1 MKASAFEYVRVSSV
15 DEAVAQLAELG
26 DEAKVLAG
34 GQSLVPL
41 LNLRLAYPAFLVDI
55 NPIGELDFIT
65 NGSGVRVGAVARHR
79 DVERS
84 ELVARANPLLAAAV
98 KLVGHA
104 AIRNRGTIGGSVAH
118 ADPAA
123 ELPTVLVALDGE
135 IEARSSRGTRTIA
148 AAEFF
153 EGFLTTTL
161 QPDELLTEVRFP
173 ALPAGSGWSI
183 QEFSRRS
190 GDFGVVT
197 VAVTLTAGTDGRIG
211 EARVAFGGVAGT
223 AVRAPSAEAALAG
236 QTPSAELWKAAGQ
249 EAAAG
254 LDPPGDLHSTPEHRR
269 HLAAV
274 LTERALAEAYD
285 RLGKEA

>member
-1 MKASAFEYVRVSSV
+1 M
-15 DEAVAQLAELG
+15 
-26 DEAKVLAG
+26 
-34 GQSLVPL
+34 
-41 LNLRLAYPAFLVDI
+41 
-55 NPIGELDFIT
+55 
-65 NGSGVRVGAVARHR
+65 
-79 DVERS
+79 
-84 ELVARANPLLAAAV
+84 
-98 KLVGHA
+98 
-104 AIRNRGTIGGSVAH
+104 
-118 ADPAA
+118 
-123 ELPTVLVALDGE
+123 
-135 IEARSSRGTRTIA
+135 
-148 AAEFF
+148 
-153 EGFLTTTL
+153 

-173 ALPAGSGWSI
+173 SLPAGSGWSI

-197 VAVTLTAGTDGRIG
+197 VAVTLAAGGDGTIG

-274 LTERALAEAYD
+274 LTERALVEAHG
-285 RLGKEA
+285 RLGQEA

>member
-1 MKASAFEYVRVSSV
+1 MKASAFEYVRASSV

-41 LNLRLAYPAFLVDI
+41 LNLRLANPAYLVDI
-55 NPIGELDFIT
+55 NRIGDLSFIT
-65 NGSGVRVGAVARHR
+65 NGSGLRVGAVARHR

-84 ELVARANPLLAAAV
+84 ELVARTNPLLSAAV

-123 ELPTVLVALDGE
+123 ELPTILVALDGE
-135 IEARSSRGTRTIA
+135 IEARSSRGARTIA
-148 AAEFF
+148 AADFF
-153 EGFLTTTL
+153 DGFLTTTL

-173 ALPAGSGWSI
+173 GLPAGSGWSI

-197 VAVTLTAGTDGRIG
+197 VAVTLTAGTGGQIG

-223 AVRAPSAEAALAG
+223 AVRALTAEAALAG
-236 QTPSAELWKAAGQ
+236 QTPSAELWKAAGR

-269 HLAAV
+269 HLAAA
-274 LTERALAEAYD
+274 LTERALVEAYG
-285 RLGKEA
+285 RMGQEA

>member
-1 MKASAFEYVRVSSV
+1 VKASAFEYVRVSSV

-161 QPDELLTEVRFP
+161 QPDELLTEVRFA

>member
-1 MKASAFEYVRVSSV
+1 M
-15 DEAVAQLAELG
+15 
-26 DEAKVLAG
+26 
-34 GQSLVPL
+34 
-41 LNLRLAYPAFLVDI
+41 
-55 NPIGELDFIT
+55 
-65 NGSGVRVGAVARHR
+65 ARHR

-84 ELVARANPLLAAAV
+84 ELVARSNPLLAAAV
-98 KLVGHA
+98 KLIGHA

-123 ELPTVLVALDGE
+123 ELPTLLVALDGE
-135 IEARSSRGTRTIA
+135 IEARSSRGARTIA
-148 AAEFF
+148 AADFF
-153 EGFLTTTL
+153 DGFLTTTL
-161 QPDELLTEVRFP
+161 RPDELLTEVRFP
-173 ALPAGSGWSI
+173 GLPAGGGWSI

-197 VAVTLTAGTDGRIG
+197 VAVTLAAGSNGAIS

-249 EAAAG
+249 EAAAV

-274 LTERALAEAYD
+274 LAERALVEAYG
-285 RLGKEA
+285 RLGQEA

>member
-1 MKASAFEYVRVSSV
+1 V

-161 QPDELLTEVRFP
+161 QPDELLTEVKFP

>member
-41 LNLRLAYPAFLVDI
+41 LNLRLANPAYLVDI
-55 NPIGELDFIT
+55 NPIGELNFIT

-84 ELVARANPLLAAAV
+84 ELVARVNPLLVAAL
-98 KLVGHA
+98 KRVGHA

-123 ELPTVLVALDGE
+123 ELPVLLVALDGE
-135 IEARSSRGTRTIA
+135 IEARSSRGARTIA
-148 AAEFF
+148 AADFF
-153 EGFLTTTL
+153 DGFLTTTL
-161 QPDELLTEVRFP
+161 QPDELLTEVTFP
-173 ALPAGSGWSI
+173 ALPPGCGWSI

-197 VAVTLTAGTDGRIG
+197 VAVTLAAGSNGAIS

-236 QTPSAELWKAAGQ
+236 QTPSPELWKAAGQ
-249 EAAAG
+249 EAAAV

-274 LTERALAEAYD
+274 LTERALVEAHG
-285 RLGKEA
+285 RLGQEA

>member
-1 MKASAFEYVRVSSV
+1 VKASAFEYVRVSSV

-41 LNLRLAYPAFLVDI
+41 LNLRLAYPAYLVDI
-55 NPIGELDFIT
+55 NPIEELAFIT
-65 NGSGVRVGAVARHR
+65 NGSDVRVGAVARHR

-84 ELVARANPLLAAAV
+84 ALVARANPLLAAAV
-98 KLVGHA
+98 KLIGHA

-135 IEARSSRGTRTIA
+135 IEVRSSRGNRTIA
-148 AAEFF
+148 AADFF

-173 ALPAGSGWSI
+173 GLPAGSGWSI

-197 VAVTLTAGTDGRIG
+197 VVVTLTAGSDGRIG

-236 QTPSAELWKAAGQ
+236 QAPSAELWKSAGQ
-249 EAAAG
+249 EAAAS

-274 LTERALAEAYD
+274 LTERALVEAYS
-285 RLGKEA
+285 RMGQEA

>member
-1 MKASAFEYVRVSSV
+1 VKASALGYGRVSSV
-15 DEAVAQLAELG
+15 DEAVTQLAELG
-26 DEAKVLAG
+26 DEAKILAG

-41 LNLRLAYPAFLVDI
+41 LNLRLANPAYLVDI
-55 NPIGELDFIT
+55 NRIGELDFIT
-65 NGSGVRVGAVARHR
+65 NDSGVRVGAVVRHR

-84 ELVARANPLLAAAV
+84 ELVARANPLVAEAI

-123 ELPTVLVALDGE
+123 ELPTILVALDGE
-135 IEARSSRGTRTIA
+135 IEARSSRGARTIA
-148 AAEFF
+148 AADFF
-153 EGFLTTTL
+153 EGFLTTAL

-173 ALPAGSGWSI
+173 GLPATSGWSI

-197 VAVTLTAGTDGRIG
+197 VAVTLTAGSNGTIG

-223 AVRAPSAEAALAG
+223 AVRAPSAESALAG

-274 LTERALAEAYD
+274 LTERALVQAYSRMGREA
-285 RLGKEA
+285 

>member
-1 MKASAFEYVRVSSV
+1 VKASAFEYVRVSSV

-41 LNLRLAYPAFLVDI
+41 LNLRLAYPAYLVDI
-55 NPIGELDFIT
+55 NQIGELDFIA

-161 QPDELLTEVRFP
+161 QPDELLTEVKFP

>member
-1 MKASAFEYVRVSSV
+1 VKASAFEYVRVTSV

-26 DEAKVLAG
+26 DEAKILAG

-84 ELVARANPLLAAAV
+84 ELVARANPLLAAAI

-135 IEARSSRGTRTIA
+135 IDARSARGARTIA
-148 AAEFF
+148 AADFF

-173 ALPAGSGWSI
+173 ALAAGSGWSI

-197 VAVTLTAGTDGRIG
+197 VAVTLAAGTDGRIS

-274 LTERALAEAYD
+274 LTERALVEAYG
-285 RLGKEA
+285 RLRQEG

>member
-41 LNLRLAYPAFLVDI
+41 LNLRLANPAYLVDI
-55 NPIGELDFIT
+55 NPIGELNFIS

-98 KLVGHA
+98 KRVGHA

-123 ELPTVLVALDGE
+123 ELPTILVALDGE
-135 IEARSSRGTRTIA
+135 IEARSSRGARTIA
-148 AAEFF
+148 AADFF
-153 EGFLTTTL
+153 DSFLTTTL

-173 ALPAGSGWSI
+173 GLPAGSGWSI

-197 VAVTLTAGTDGRIG
+197 VAVTLAAGTNGNIG

-223 AVRAPSAEAALAG
+223 AVRALSAEAALAG
-236 QTPSAELWKAAGQ
+236 QTQAGDLWKAAGQ
-249 EAAAG
+249 DAAAG
-254 LDPPGDLHSTPEHRR
+254 LDPTGDLHSTPEHRR

-274 LTERALAEAYD
+274 LTERALVEAYG
-285 RLGKEA
+285 RLGQEA

>member
-1 MKASAFEYVRVSSV
+1 MKASAFEYVQVSSA

-41 LNLRLAYPAFLVDI
+41 LNLRLANPAYLVDI
-55 NPIGELDFIT
+55 NRVGELDFIT
-65 NGSGVRVGAVARHR
+65 NGSGVRVGAVTRHR

-84 ELVARANPLLAAAV
+84 ELVARANPLLAAGV
-98 KLVGHA
+98 KLIGHA

-123 ELPTVLVALDGE
+123 ELPAILVALEGE

-148 AAEFF
+148 AADFF

-173 ALPAGSGWSI
+173 SLPAGSGWSI

-197 VAVTLTAGTDGRIG
+197 VAVTLAAEWQRHDRRGPCGVRRSGRHGRQSTFGRSGARRADAIG
-211 EARVAFGGVAGT
+211 RVVEGCRPGSGRRSRPAR
-223 AVRAPSAEAALAG
+223 
-236 QTPSAELWKAAGQ
+236 
-249 EAAAG
+249 
-254 LDPPGDLHSTPEHRR
+254 
-269 HLAAV
+269 
-274 LTERALAEAYD
+274 
-285 RLGKEA
+285 

>member
-1 MKASAFEYVRVSSV
+1 MKASPFEYVRVSSV

-41 LNLRLAYPAFLVDI
+41 LNLRLANPAYLVDI
-55 NPIGELDFIT
+55 NPIGELNFIT
-65 NGSGVRVGAVARHR
+65 NGAGVRVGAVARHR

-84 ELVARANPLLAAAV
+84 EVVARANPLLAAAITR
-98 KLVGHA
+98 VGHA

-123 ELPTVLVALDGE
+123 ELPTILVALDGE
-135 IEARSSRGTRTIA
+135 IEARSSRGTRIIA
-148 AAEFF
+148 AADFF
-153 EGFLTTTL
+153 ESFLTTAL

-173 ALPAGSGWSI
+173 SLPAGSGWSI

-197 VAVTLTAGTDGRIG
+197 VAVTLAAGTNGNIG
-211 EARVAFGGVAGT
+211 EARVAFGGMAGT
-223 AVRAPSAEAALAG
+223 AVRALSAEAALAG

-274 LTERALAEAYD
+274 LTERALVEAYG
-285 RLGKEA
+285 RMGQKG

>member
-15 DEAVAQLAELG
+15 DEAVAQLTELG

-41 LNLRLAYPAFLVDI
+41 LNLRLANPAYLVDI
-55 NPIGELDFIT
+55 NRIGELDFIA
-65 NGSGVRVGAVARHR
+65 NGSGIRVGAVARHR
-79 DVERS
+79 DIERS
-84 ELVARANPLLAAAV
+84 ELVARANPLLAAAI
-98 KLVGHA
+98 KRVGHA
-104 AIRNRGTIGGSVAH
+104 AIRNRGTVGGSVAH

-135 IEARSSRGTRTIA
+135 IEARSSRGARTIA
-148 AAEFF
+148 AADFF
-153 EGFLTTTL
+153 ESFLTTTL

-173 ALPAGSGWSI
+173 SLPAGSGWSI

-197 VAVTLTAGTDGRIG
+197 VAVTLTAAGNGTIG

-223 AVRAPSAEAALAG
+223 AVRARSAEAALAG

-274 LTERALAEAYD
+274 LTERALVEAYG
-285 RLGKEA
+285 RLGQEA

>member
-1 MKASAFEYVRVSSV
+1 
-15 DEAVAQLAELG
+15 VAQLAELG
-26 DEAKVLAG
+26 DEAKILAG

-55 NPIGELDFIT
+55 NPIRELDFIT

-84 ELVARANPLLAAAV
+84 ELVARANPLLAAAM

-135 IEARSSRGTRTIA
+135 IEARSARGARTIA
-148 AAEFF
+148 AADFF

-173 ALPAGSGWSI
+173 ALAAGSGWSI

-197 VAVTLTAGTDGRIG
+197 VALTLTAGTDGRIS

-236 QTPSAELWKAAGQ
+236 QTPSAELWKAGGQ

-274 LTERALAEAYD
+274 LTERALVEAYG
-285 RLGKEA
+285 RLRQEG

>member
-1 MKASAFEYVRVSSV
+1 VKASAFEYVRVSSV
-15 DEAVAQLAELG
+15 DAAVAQLAELG

-41 LNLRLAYPAFLVDI
+41 LNLRLAYPATLVDI
-55 NPIGELDFIT
+55 NRIGDLSFIT
-65 NGSGVRVGAVARHR
+65 NGSGLRVGAVTRHR

-84 ELVARANPLLAAAV
+84 ELVARANPLLAAAI

-135 IEARSSRGTRTIA
+135 IEARSSRGSRRIA
-148 AAEFF
+148 AADFF

-173 ALPAGSGWSI
+173 ALAAGSGWSI

-223 AVRAPSAEAALAG
+223 AVRARSAEAALAG
-236 QTPSAELWKAAGQ
+236 QTPSAALWKAAGHD
-249 EAAAG
+249 ATAG

-274 LTERALAEAYD
+274 LTERALVEAYG
-285 RLGKEA
+285 RLGQEA

>member
-15 DEAVAQLAELG
+15 DEAVTQLAELG

-41 LNLRLAYPAFLVDI
+41 LNLRLANPAYLVDI
-55 NPIGELDFIT
+55 NRIGELNFIA
-65 NGSGVRVGAVARHR
+65 NGSGIRVGAVARHR

-84 ELVARANPLLAAAV
+84 ELVARANPLLVAA
-98 KLVGHA
+98 LRRVGHA

-123 ELPTVLVALDGE
+123 ELPVILVALDGE
-135 IEARSSRGTRTIA
+135 IEARSARGARTIA
-148 AAEFF
+148 AADFF
-153 EGFLTTTL
+153 DGFLTTTL
-161 QPDELLTEVRFP
+161 QPDELLTEVTFP

-197 VAVTLTAGTDGRIG
+197 VAVTLAAGSNGAIS

-223 AVRAPSAEAALAG
+223 AVRASSAEAALTG

-249 EAAAG
+249 EAAAV

-274 LTERALAEAYD
+274 LTERALVEAYG
-285 RLGKEA
+285 RLGQEA

>member
-1 MKASAFEYVRVSSV
+1 MKASAFEYVRASSV
-15 DEAVAQLAELG
+15 DEAVDQLAELG

-41 LNLRLAYPAFLVDI
+41 LNLRLANPAYLVDI
-55 NPIGELDFIT
+55 NRIGELDFIT
-65 NGSGVRVGAVARHR
+65 NGAGVRVGALARHR

-98 KLVGHA
+98 KLIGHA

-123 ELPTVLVALDGE
+123 ELPAILVALDGE
-135 IEARSSRGTRTIA
+135 IEARSSRGARSIA
-148 AAEFF
+148 AADFF

-173 ALPAGSGWSI
+173 GLPAGGGWSI

-197 VAVTLTAGTDGRIG
+197 VAVTL
-211 EARVAFGGVAGT
+211 
-223 AVRAPSAEAALAG
+223 
-236 QTPSAELWKAAGQ
+236 AAGGNGTIQ
-249 EAAAG
+249 RG
-254 LDPPGDLHSTPEHRR
+254 PRGVRR
-269 HLAAV
+269 HGRHGRQSTFGRSGAC
-274 LTERALAEAYD
+274 RADSIGRVVEGCRPGSGLSSRPA
-285 RLGKEA
+285 R

>member
-1 MKASAFEYVRVSSV
+1 VKASAFEYVRVSSV
-15 DEAVAQLAELG
+15 DEAVAQLAKLG

-41 LNLRLAYPAFLVDI
+41 LNLRLANPAYLVDI
-55 NPIGELDFIT
+55 NRIGELSFIT
-65 NGSGVRVGAVARHR
+65 NGSGVRVGALARHR
-79 DVERS
+79 DIERS

-98 KLVGHA
+98 KLIGHT

-123 ELPTVLVALDGE
+123 ELPAILLALDGE
-135 IEARSSRGTRTIA
+135 IEARSSRGARTIA
-148 AAEFF
+148 AADFF
-153 EGFLTTTL
+153 DGFLTTTL

-173 ALPAGSGWSI
+173 GLPAGGGWSI

-197 VAVTLTAGTDGRIG
+197 VVVALAAGSNGTIS

-223 AVRAPSAEAALAG
+223 AVRAPSAEGALAG
-236 QTPSAELWKAAGQ
+236 QTPSAALWKAAGR

-274 LTERALAEAYD
+274 LTERALVEAYG
-285 RLGKEA
+285 RLGWEA

>member
-15 DEAVAQLAELG
+15 DQAVAQLSELG

-41 LNLRLAYPAFLVDI
+41 LNLRLANPAYLVDI
-55 NPIGELDFIT
+55 NRIGELNFIA
-65 NGSGVRVGAVARHR
+65 NGSGVRVGAMTRHR

-98 KLVGHA
+98 RWVGHA
-104 AIRNRGTIGGSVAH
+104 AIRNRGSIGGSVAH

-123 ELPTVLVALDGE
+123 ELPVILVALDGE
-135 IEARSSRGTRTIA
+135 IEARSAKGVRTIA
-148 AAEFF
+148 AADFF
-153 EGFLTTTL
+153 DGFLTTTL

-173 ALPAGSGWSI
+173 GLPAGSGWSI

-197 VAVTLTAGTDGRIG
+197 AAVTLAAGANGTIS

-223 AVRAPSAEAALAG
+223 AVRALSAEAVLAG
-236 QTPSAELWKAAGQ
+236 QTPSAELWKAVAQ
-249 EAAAG
+249 EAAVG

-274 LTERALAEAYD
+274 LTERALVEAYG
-285 RLGKEA
+285 RLGQEA

>member
-26 DEAKVLAG
+26 DEAKILAG

-41 LNLRLAYPAFLVDI
+41 LNLRLANPAYIVDI
-55 NPIGELDFIT
+55 NRIGELNFIT
-65 NGSGVRVGAVARHR
+65 NGSGVRVGALARHR
-79 DVERS
+79 EVERS

-98 KLVGHA
+98 KLIGHA

-123 ELPTVLVALDGE
+123 ELPAILVALDGE
-135 IEARSSRGTRTIA
+135 IEARSSRGARTIA
-148 AAEFF
+148 AADFF

-161 QPDELLTEVRFP
+161 EPDELLTEVRFP
-173 ALPAGSGWSI
+173 GLPAGGGWSI

-197 VAVTLTAGTDGRIG
+197 VAVTLAAGGNGTISQ
-211 EARVAFGGVAGT
+211 ARVAFGGVAGT

-249 EAAAG
+249 EAAAV

-274 LTERALAEAYD
+274 LTERALVEAYGH
-285 RLGKEA
+285 LGQEA

>member
-41 LNLRLAYPAFLVDI
+41 LNLRLANPAYLVDI

-84 ELVARANPLLAAAV
+84 ELVARVNPLLVAAL
-98 KLVGHA
+98 KRVGHA

-123 ELPTVLVALDGE
+123 ELPVLLVALDGE
-135 IEARSSRGTRTIA
+135 IEARSSRGARTIA
-148 AAEFF
+148 AADFF
-153 EGFLTTTL
+153 ESFLTTTL

-173 ALPAGSGWSI
+173 SLPAGIGWSI

-197 VAVTLTAGTDGRIG
+197 VAVTLAARGDGTIG
-211 EARVAFGGVAGT
+211 EVRVAFGGVAGT
-223 AVRAPSAEAALAG
+223 AVRARSAEAAIAG
-236 QTPSAELWKAAGQ
+236 QTPSAELWKAVGQ

-274 LTERALAEAYD
+274 LTERALVEAYG
-285 RLGKEA
+285 RLGQEA

>member
-1 MKASAFEYVRVSSV
+1 VKASAFEYVRVTSV

-26 DEAKVLAG
+26 DEAKILAG

-84 ELVARANPLLAAAV
+84 ELVARANPLLAAAI

-135 IEARSSRGTRTIA
+135 IDARSARGARTIA
-148 AAEFF
+148 AADFF

-173 ALPAGSGWSI
+173 ALAAGSGWSI

-197 VAVTLTAGTDGRIG
+197 VAVTLAAGTDGRIS

-236 QTPSAELWKAAGQ
+236 QTPSAELWKAGGQ

-274 LTERALAEAYD
+274 LTERALVEAYG
-285 RLGKEA
+285 RLRQEG

>member
-41 LNLRLAYPAFLVDI
+41 LNLRLANPAYLVDI

-84 ELVARANPLLAAAV
+84 ELVARANPLLVAAL
-98 KLVGHA
+98 KRVGHA

-123 ELPTVLVALDGE
+123 ELPVTLG
-135 IEARSSRGTRTIA
+135 GTRRGDRGPQLQRGPHDCGS
-148 AAEFF
+148 
-153 EGFLTTTL
+153 GFLR
-161 QPDELLTEVRFP
+161 ELLDHDSSTRRAADRGEVSQ
-173 ALPAGSGWSI
+173 PAGRVGWSI

-197 VAVTLTAGTDGRIG
+197 VAVTLAAEATARS
-211 EARVAFGGVAGT
+211 ARPAVAFGGVAGT
-223 AVRAPSAEAALAG
+223 AVRALSAEAALAG

-274 LTERALAEAYD
+274 LTERALIEAYG
-285 RLGKEA
+285 RLGQEA

>member
-1 MKASAFEYVRVSSV
+1 VKASAFEYVRVSSV
-15 DEAVAQLAELG
+15 DEAVAQLTELG

-41 LNLRLAYPAFLVDI
+41 LNLRLAYPAYLVDI
-55 NPIGELDFIT
+55 NQIGELDFIA

-161 QPDELLTEVRFP
+161 QPDELLTEVKFP

>member
-41 LNLRLAYPAFLVDI
+41 LNLRLANPAYLVDI
-55 NPIGELDFIT
+55 NPIGELNFIT

-84 ELVARANPLLAAAV
+84 ELVARVNPLLVAAL
-98 KLVGHA
+98 KRVGHA

-123 ELPTVLVALDGE
+123 ELPVLLVALDGE
-135 IEARSSRGTRTIA
+135 IEARSSRGARTIVA
-148 AAEFF
+148 ADFF
-153 EGFLTTTL
+153 DGFLTTTL
-161 QPDELLTEVRFP
+161 QPDELLTEVTFP

-197 VAVTLTAGTDGRIG
+197 VAVTLAAASNGAIS

-236 QTPSAELWKAAGQ
+236 QTPSPELWKAAGR
-249 EAAAG
+249 EAAAV
-254 LDPPGDLHSTPEHRR
+254 LDPPADLHSTPEHRR

-274 LTERALAEAYD
+274 LTERALVEAHG
-285 RLGKEA
+285 RLGQEA

>member
-15 DEAVAQLAELG
+15 EEAVAQLAELG

-41 LNLRLAYPAFLVDI
+41 LNLRLANPAYLVDI
-55 NPIGELDFIT
+55 NRIGELNFIA
-65 NGSGVRVGAVARHR
+65 NGSGIRVGAVARHR

-84 ELVARANPLLAAAV
+84 ELVARANPLLVAA
-98 KLVGHA
+98 LRRVGHA

-123 ELPTVLVALDGE
+123 ELPVILVALDGE
-135 IEARSSRGTRTIA
+135 IEARSARGARTIA
-148 AAEFF
+148 AADFF
-153 EGFLTTTL
+153 DGFLTTTL
-161 QPDELLTEVRFP
+161 QPDELLTEVTFP

-197 VAVTLTAGTDGRIG
+197 VAVTLAAGSNGAIS

-223 AVRAPSAEAALAG
+223 AVRASSAEAALTG

-249 EAAAG
+249 EAAAV

-274 LTERALAEAYD
+274 LTERALIEAHG
-285 RLGKEA
+285 RLGQEA